1 MELSEQQIDY
11 IETNLEF
18 YGIKDSQLKE
28 DFLDHICSFIENS
41 NGTDFETAYSQAISK
56 LGGYPTLQ
64 LLQQDKNEKLLIKS
78 FINRTRN
85 VYLTC
90 AINAI
95 ILLIG
100 FVFFMYQ
107 WPYSGVLIL
116 IGFCQLII
124 ITIPFIIYDKFK
136 NKFLK
141 RNNIN
146 NIIIFCC

>member
-18 YGIKDSQLKE
+18 YGIKDNQLKE
-28 DFLDHICSFIENS
+28 DFLDHICSYIENS

-56 LGGYPTLQ
+56 LGGYPTMQ

-116 IGFCQLII
+116 IGFSQLII
-124 ITIPFIIYDKFK
+124 ITIPFILYDKFK
-136 NKFLK
+136 RQSQKILLLNK
-141 RNNIN
+141 
-146 NIIIFCC
+146 

>member
-18 YGIKDSQLKE
+18 YGIKDNQLKE
-28 DFLDHICSFIENS
+28 DFLDHICSSIENS
-41 NGTDFETAYSQAISK
+41 NETDFETAYSQAISK
-56 LGGYPTLQ
+56 LGGYPTMQ

-100 FVFFMYQ
+100 FVFFLYQ

-116 IGFCQLII
+116 IGFSQLII
-124 ITIPFIIYDKFK
+124 ITIPFILYDKFK
-136 NKFLK
+136 RQSQKILLLNK
-141 RNNIN
+141 
-146 NIIIFCC
+146 

>member
-18 YGIKDSQLKE
+18 YGINDCQLKE
-28 DFLDHICSFIENS
+28 DFLDHICSYIENS
-41 NGTDFETAYSQAISK
+41 NGTDFETAYSQVISK
-56 LGGYPTLQ
+56 LGGYATMQ

-116 IGFCQLII
+116 IGFSQLII
-124 ITIPFIIYDKFK
+124 ITIPFILYDKFK
-136 NKFLK
+136 RQSQKILLLNK
-141 RNNIN
+141 
-146 NIIIFCC
+146 

>member
-18 YGIKDSQLKE
+18 YGIKDCQLKE
-28 DFLDHICSFIENS
+28 DFLDHICSSIENS

-56 LGGYPTLQ
+56 LGGYATMQ

-116 IGFCQLII
+116 IGFSQLTI
-124 ITIPFIIYDKFK
+124 ITIPFILYDKFK
-136 NKFLK
+136 RQSQKILLLNK
-141 RNNIN
+141 
-146 NIIIFCC
+146 

>member
-28 DFLDHICSFIENS
+28 DFLDHICSSIENS

-56 LGGYPTLQ
+56 LGGYATMQ

-116 IGFCQLII
+116 IGFSQLII
-124 ITIPFIIYDKFK
+124 ITIPFILYDKFK
-136 NKFLK
+136 RQSQKILLLNK
-141 RNNIN
+141 
-146 NIIIFCC
+146 

>member
-116 IGFCQLII
+116 IGFSQLTI

-136 NKFLK
+136 RQSQKILLLNK
-141 RNNIN
+141 
-146 NIIIFCC
+146 